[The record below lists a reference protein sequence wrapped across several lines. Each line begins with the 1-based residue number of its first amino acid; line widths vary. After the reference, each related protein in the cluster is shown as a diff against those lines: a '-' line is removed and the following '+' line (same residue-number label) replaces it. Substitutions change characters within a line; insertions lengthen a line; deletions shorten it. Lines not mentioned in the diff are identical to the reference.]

1 MRISHF
7 TVTFIALCLS
17 FLTGPLRGQGSHPF
31 RHLNVDNGLSSNYVV
46 DIAQDYQGFIW
57 IATESGLNKFDG
69 TEVTVYNTQNSA
81 LSSNELNTVYCDPS
95 TRTVYIGTQRH
106 GLCVYDCVS
115 QQFTACYNSQNGLLS
130 SDVTDLSRAADGG
143 IWVTHY
149 HLGVEH
155 FDPKNH
161 TFTPWRMSD
170 IAHFEGTSWCSRD
183 DGNGHLYVGHD
194 GQGMS
199 LIDLKQRTCRSFTH
213 QDDPHSLPG
222 NIVHC
227 IFIDR
232 DHRVWVG
239 TNNGLA
245 LFHPEQGTFTTFRH
259 EEGNPHS
266 LLSNYVY
273 DIGQA
278 DDGRLW
284 VCTQMGGVSILD
296 PQALSSGDV
305 RFDNIGAGQRDGIS
319 SANARCFFQDSFGNI
334 WIGNYR
340 QGIDFL
346 SYERPIFRTL
356 LPTGSSTDASGANQ
370 VWSLAVD
377 NRSLLWAGCE
387 NRLVAFDGEREAFT
401 LELTGLASPNTH
413 VNALYKDRKGL
424 LWLGLYNDGVLTCD
438 PATRRLTRIASPN
451 PALDVRDFHEDA
463 DGTIWVATLNGL
475 YICRNGRLERRD
487 DITRQLPD
495 RMVNRILRDRKG
507 NLWVGT
513 FGKGIVAFNPAYK
526 LICALDETN
535 GLGSN
540 AVNDCLVDRQGG
552 IWIATRNGISCL
564 PDPSRPK
571 DCRLYSGK
579 QGLVNVHVRALAED
593 RDGEI
598 WLSTN
603 GGISRWNRKE
613 QQFENYTSDEGV
625 PKGDFMDGAVCT
637 DRNGQLCFGSQ
648 RGVCSFSP
656 TDIDRPRRLSPVV
669 ITEVRSF
676 SSTGDMKNLERILPL
691 ADGQTIRLAHD
702 ENTFHIAFNVMDYTR
717 SRQVEYA
724 YLMEGLHTAWFENGN
739 DHRVMFRNLPP
750 GTYTFRVKARLRNQP
765 WSTDETSVSIRI
777 LPPLWLTGYAKLFYL
792 AVGCL
797 LLYLALRFYKHRL
810 ELENR
815 LKLERHQH
823 ENDRKLNDE
832 RLRFYTNMTHELRT
846 PLTLILGPLEDL
858 LQDKTLSPGH
868 ANKLSAIRDSSVRLL
883 NLINQLLEFRKTE
896 TENRRLCVER
906 ADLGKLVQEIGL
918 RYKELNSNA
927 RVDFRLSIAPT
938 DTTLY
943 FDPDVMTIIL
953 DNLLSN
959 AIKYTPQGSISLS
972 IATETTDGTR
982 HTVIRISDTGHGIS
996 AEALPHIFERYY
1008 QEDSPHRA
1016 SGTGIGLALV
1026 KSLVSLHQG
1035 TIDAKS
1041 TPGEGSTF
1049 TVSLLTDNFYPDALH
1064 KESRTDAVP
1073 PEAASDEQPE
1083 TTDDNR
1089 PIVLVVEDNADIRE
1103 YIRSS
1108 LADRYNVVT
1117 AADGQ
1122 EGLDAAQQQIP
1133 DLIVSDIM
1141 MPVMDGVTLCR
1152 LVKEDVQT
1160 SHIPVILLT
1169 AKDSTRDKEEGYAA
1183 GADSYLSKPFSA
1195 GLLIS
1200 RIDNL
1205 LNNRR
1210 RLARLIGSQQ
1220 TEEPGQEET
1229 DALRK
1234 LSKLDRNFLE
1244 KVNRVIEENMSLE
1257 RMDIAF
1263 IADKMCMSHSTLYR
1277 KVKALMN
1284 ISVNELVRDAKMR
1297 HAATLLESGEYTVTE
1312 VSDMTGFS
1320 SVPYF
1325 RQRFKEK
1332 YGMSPSEFMKKK

>member
-1 MRISHF
+1 MSARREHP
-7 TVTFIALCLS
+7 L
-17 FLTGPLRGQGSHPF
+17 FLF
-31 RHLNVDNGLSSNYVV
+31 DN
-46 DIAQDYQGFIW
+46 
-57 IATESGLNKFDG
+57 
-69 TEVTVYNTQNSA
+69 
-81 LSSNELNTVYCDPS
+81 
-95 TRTVYIGTQRH
+95 RTVEKAQVPLVHPLHIRY
-106 GLCVYDCVS
+106 
-115 QQFTACYNSQNGLLS
+115 
-130 SDVTDLSRAADGG
+130 
-143 IWVTHY
+143 
-149 HLGVEH
+149 
-155 FDPKNH
+155 
-161 TFTPWRMSD
+161 
-170 IAHFEGTSWCSRD
+170 
-183 DGNGHLYVGHD
+183 
-194 GQGMS
+194 
-199 LIDLKQRTCRSFTH
+199 SF
-213 QDDPHSLPG
+213 
-222 NIVHC
+222 
-227 IFIDR
+227 
-232 DHRVWVG
+232 
-239 TNNGLA
+239 
-245 LFHPEQGTFTTFRH
+245 
-259 EEGNPHS
+259 
-266 LLSNYVY
+266 LSNYVY

-401 LELTGLASPNTH
+401 LELTGLASPNT
-413 VNALYKDRKGL
+413 
-424 LWLGLYNDGVLTCD
+424 
-438 PATRRLTRIASPN
+438 
-451 PALDVRDFHEDA
+451 
-463 DGTIWVATLNGL
+463 
-475 YICRNGRLERRD
+475 
-487 DITRQLPD
+487 
-495 RMVNRILRDRKG
+495 
-507 NLWVGT
+507 
-513 FGKGIVAFNPAYK
+513 
-526 LICALDETN
+526 
-535 GLGSN
+535 
-540 AVNDCLVDRQGG
+540 
-552 IWIATRNGISCL
+552 
-564 PDPSRPK
+564 
-571 DCRLYSGK
+571 
-579 QGLVNVHVRALAED
+579 
-593 RDGEI
+593 
-598 WLSTN
+598 
-603 GGISRWNRKE
+603 
-613 QQFENYTSDEGV
+613 
-625 PKGDFMDGAVCT
+625 
-637 DRNGQLCFGSQ
+637 
-648 RGVCSFSP
+648 
-656 TDIDRPRRLSPVV
+656 
-669 ITEVRSF
+669 
-676 SSTGDMKNLERILPL
+676 
-691 ADGQTIRLAHD
+691 HD

-883 NLINQLLEFRKTE
+883 NLINQLLKFRKTE

-1073 PEAASDEQPE
+1073 PEAASGEQPE

-1205 LNNRR
+1205 LDNRR

>member
-1 MRISHF
+1 MSARREHP
-7 TVTFIALCLS
+7 L
-17 FLTGPLRGQGSHPF
+17 FLF
-31 RHLNVDNGLSSNYVV
+31 DN
-46 DIAQDYQGFIW
+46 
-57 IATESGLNKFDG
+57 
-69 TEVTVYNTQNSA
+69 
-81 LSSNELNTVYCDPS
+81 
-95 TRTVYIGTQRH
+95 RTVEKAQVPLVHPLHIRY
-106 GLCVYDCVS
+106 
-115 QQFTACYNSQNGLLS
+115 
-130 SDVTDLSRAADGG
+130 
-143 IWVTHY
+143 
-149 HLGVEH
+149 
-155 FDPKNH
+155 
-161 TFTPWRMSD
+161 
-170 IAHFEGTSWCSRD
+170 
-183 DGNGHLYVGHD
+183 
-194 GQGMS
+194 
-199 LIDLKQRTCRSFTH
+199 SF
-213 QDDPHSLPG
+213 
-222 NIVHC
+222 
-227 IFIDR
+227 
-232 DHRVWVG
+232 
-239 TNNGLA
+239 
-245 LFHPEQGTFTTFRH
+245 
-259 EEGNPHS
+259 
-266 LLSNYVY
+266 LSNYVY

-413 VNALYKDRKGL
+413 
-424 LWLGLYNDGVLTCD
+424 
-438 PATRRLTRIASPN
+438 
-451 PALDVRDFHEDA
+451 
-463 DGTIWVATLNGL
+463 
-475 YICRNGRLERRD
+475 
-487 DITRQLPD
+487 
-495 RMVNRILRDRKG
+495 
-507 NLWVGT
+507 
-513 FGKGIVAFNPAYK
+513 
-526 LICALDETN
+526 
-535 GLGSN
+535 
-540 AVNDCLVDRQGG
+540 
-552 IWIATRNGISCL
+552 
-564 PDPSRPK
+564 
-571 DCRLYSGK
+571 
-579 QGLVNVHVRALAED
+579 
-593 RDGEI
+593 
-598 WLSTN
+598 
-603 GGISRWNRKE
+603 
-613 QQFENYTSDEGV
+613 
-625 PKGDFMDGAVCT
+625 
-637 DRNGQLCFGSQ
+637 
-648 RGVCSFSP
+648 
-656 TDIDRPRRLSPVV
+656 
-669 ITEVRSF
+669 
-676 SSTGDMKNLERILPL
+676 
-691 ADGQTIRLAHD
+691 D

-797 LLYLALRFYKHRL
+797 LLYLALHFYKHRL

-927 RVDFRLSIAPT
+927 QVDFRLSIAPT

-1073 PEAASDEQPE
+1073 PEAASGEQPE

-1103 YIRSS
+1103 YIRSF

-1205 LNNRR
+1205 LDNRR

-1220 TEEPGQEET
+1220 TEETGQEET

>member
-1 MRISHF
+1 MSARREHP
-7 TVTFIALCLS
+7 L
-17 FLTGPLRGQGSHPF
+17 FLF
-31 RHLNVDNGLSSNYVV
+31 DN
-46 DIAQDYQGFIW
+46 
-57 IATESGLNKFDG
+57 
-69 TEVTVYNTQNSA
+69 
-81 LSSNELNTVYCDPS
+81 
-95 TRTVYIGTQRH
+95 RTVEKAQVP
-106 GLCVYDCVS
+106 L
-115 QQFTACYNSQNGLLS
+115 
-130 SDVTDLSRAADGG
+130 
-143 IWVTHY
+143 
-149 HLGVEH
+149 
-155 FDPKNH
+155 
-161 TFTPWRMSD
+161 
-170 IAHFEGTSWCSRD
+170 
-183 DGNGHLYVGHD
+183 
-194 GQGMS
+194 
-199 LIDLKQRTCRSFTH
+199 
-213 QDDPHSLPG
+213 
-222 NIVHC
+222 VHPLH
-227 IFIDR
+227 IR
-232 DHRVWVG
+232 Y
-239 TNNGLA
+239 
-245 LFHPEQGTFTTFRH
+245 
-259 EEGNPHS
+259 S

-296 PQALSSGDV
+296 PQVLSSGDV

-356 LPTGSSTDASGANQ
+356 LPTGSSTEASGANQ

-463 DGTIWVATLNGL
+463 DGTIWV
-475 YICRNGRLERRD
+475 
-487 DITRQLPD
+487 
-495 RMVNRILRDRKG
+495 
-507 NLWVGT
+507 
-513 FGKGIVAFNPAYK
+513 
-526 LICALDETN
+526 
-535 GLGSN
+535 
-540 AVNDCLVDRQGG
+540 
-552 IWIATRNGISCL
+552 ATRNGISCL

-669 ITEVRSF
+669 ITEVSSF

-750 GTYTFRVKARLRNQP
+750 GTYTFHVKARLRNQP

-918 RYKELNSNA
+918 RYKALNSNA

-1073 PEAASDEQPE
+1073 PEAASGEQPE

-1089 PIVLVVEDNADIRE
+1089 PIVLAVEDNADIRE

-1205 LNNRR
+1205 LDNRR

>member
-1 MRISHF
+1 MSARREHP
-7 TVTFIALCLS
+7 L
-17 FLTGPLRGQGSHPF
+17 FLF
-31 RHLNVDNGLSSNYVV
+31 DN
-46 DIAQDYQGFIW
+46 
-57 IATESGLNKFDG
+57 
-69 TEVTVYNTQNSA
+69 
-81 LSSNELNTVYCDPS
+81 
-95 TRTVYIGTQRH
+95 RTVEKAQVP
-106 GLCVYDCVS
+106 L
-115 QQFTACYNSQNGLLS
+115 
-130 SDVTDLSRAADGG
+130 
-143 IWVTHY
+143 
-149 HLGVEH
+149 
-155 FDPKNH
+155 
-161 TFTPWRMSD
+161 
-170 IAHFEGTSWCSRD
+170 
-183 DGNGHLYVGHD
+183 
-194 GQGMS
+194 
-199 LIDLKQRTCRSFTH
+199 
-213 QDDPHSLPG
+213 
-222 NIVHC
+222 VHPLH
-227 IFIDR
+227 IR
-232 DHRVWVG
+232 Y
-239 TNNGLA
+239 
-245 LFHPEQGTFTTFRH
+245 
-259 EEGNPHS
+259 S

-401 LELTGLASPNTH
+401 LELTGLASPNT
-413 VNALYKDRKGL
+413 
-424 LWLGLYNDGVLTCD
+424 
-438 PATRRLTRIASPN
+438 
-451 PALDVRDFHEDA
+451 
-463 DGTIWVATLNGL
+463 
-475 YICRNGRLERRD
+475 
-487 DITRQLPD
+487 
-495 RMVNRILRDRKG
+495 
-507 NLWVGT
+507 
-513 FGKGIVAFNPAYK
+513 
-526 LICALDETN
+526 
-535 GLGSN
+535 
-540 AVNDCLVDRQGG
+540 
-552 IWIATRNGISCL
+552 
-564 PDPSRPK
+564 
-571 DCRLYSGK
+571 
-579 QGLVNVHVRALAED
+579 
-593 RDGEI
+593 
-598 WLSTN
+598 
-603 GGISRWNRKE
+603 
-613 QQFENYTSDEGV
+613 
-625 PKGDFMDGAVCT
+625 
-637 DRNGQLCFGSQ
+637 
-648 RGVCSFSP
+648 
-656 TDIDRPRRLSPVV
+656 
-669 ITEVRSF
+669 
-676 SSTGDMKNLERILPL
+676 
-691 ADGQTIRLAHD
+691 HD

-1035 TIDAKS
+1035 IIDAKS
-1041 TPGEGSTF
+1041 TPGEGNTF

-1073 PEAASDEQPE
+1073 PEAASGEQPE

-1205 LNNRR
+1205 LDNRR

>member
-1 MRISHF
+1 MSARREHP
-7 TVTFIALCLS
+7 L
-17 FLTGPLRGQGSHPF
+17 FLF
-31 RHLNVDNGLSSNYVV
+31 DN
-46 DIAQDYQGFIW
+46 
-57 IATESGLNKFDG
+57 
-69 TEVTVYNTQNSA
+69 
-81 LSSNELNTVYCDPS
+81 
-95 TRTVYIGTQRH
+95 RTVEKAQVP
-106 GLCVYDCVS
+106 L
-115 QQFTACYNSQNGLLS
+115 
-130 SDVTDLSRAADGG
+130 
-143 IWVTHY
+143 
-149 HLGVEH
+149 
-155 FDPKNH
+155 
-161 TFTPWRMSD
+161 
-170 IAHFEGTSWCSRD
+170 
-183 DGNGHLYVGHD
+183 
-194 GQGMS
+194 
-199 LIDLKQRTCRSFTH
+199 
-213 QDDPHSLPG
+213 
-222 NIVHC
+222 VHPLH
-227 IFIDR
+227 IR
-232 DHRVWVG
+232 Y
-239 TNNGLA
+239 
-245 LFHPEQGTFTTFRH
+245 
-259 EEGNPHS
+259 S

-356 LPTGSSTDASGANQ
+356 LPTGSSTEASGANQ

-401 LELTGLASPNTH
+401 LELTGLASPNT
-413 VNALYKDRKGL
+413 
-424 LWLGLYNDGVLTCD
+424 
-438 PATRRLTRIASPN
+438 
-451 PALDVRDFHEDA
+451 
-463 DGTIWVATLNGL
+463 
-475 YICRNGRLERRD
+475 
-487 DITRQLPD
+487 
-495 RMVNRILRDRKG
+495 
-507 NLWVGT
+507 
-513 FGKGIVAFNPAYK
+513 
-526 LICALDETN
+526 
-535 GLGSN
+535 
-540 AVNDCLVDRQGG
+540 
-552 IWIATRNGISCL
+552 
-564 PDPSRPK
+564 
-571 DCRLYSGK
+571 
-579 QGLVNVHVRALAED
+579 
-593 RDGEI
+593 
-598 WLSTN
+598 
-603 GGISRWNRKE
+603 
-613 QQFENYTSDEGV
+613 
-625 PKGDFMDGAVCT
+625 
-637 DRNGQLCFGSQ
+637 
-648 RGVCSFSP
+648 
-656 TDIDRPRRLSPVV
+656 
-669 ITEVRSF
+669 
-676 SSTGDMKNLERILPL
+676 
-691 ADGQTIRLAHD
+691 HD

-1035 TIDAKS
+1035 TIDTKS

-1073 PEAASDEQPE
+1073 PEAASGEQPE

-1103 YIRSS
+1103 YIRSF

-1205 LNNRR
+1205 LDNRS

-1234 LSKLDRNFLE
+1234 LNKLDRNFLE

>member
-1 MRISHF
+1 
-7 TVTFIALCLS
+7 
-17 FLTGPLRGQGSHPF
+17 
-31 RHLNVDNGLSSNYVV
+31 
-46 DIAQDYQGFIW
+46 
-57 IATESGLNKFDG
+57 
-69 TEVTVYNTQNSA
+69 
-81 LSSNELNTVYCDPS
+81 
-95 TRTVYIGTQRH
+95 
-106 GLCVYDCVS
+106 
-115 QQFTACYNSQNGLLS
+115 
-130 SDVTDLSRAADGG
+130 
-143 IWVTHY
+143 
-149 HLGVEH
+149 
-155 FDPKNH
+155 
-161 TFTPWRMSD
+161 
-170 IAHFEGTSWCSRD
+170 
-183 DGNGHLYVGHD
+183 
-194 GQGMS
+194 
-199 LIDLKQRTCRSFTH
+199 
-213 QDDPHSLPG
+213 
-222 NIVHC
+222 
-227 IFIDR
+227 
-232 DHRVWVG
+232 
-239 TNNGLA
+239 
-245 LFHPEQGTFTTFRH
+245 
-259 EEGNPHS
+259 
-266 LLSNYVY
+266 
-273 DIGQA
+273 
-278 DDGRLW
+278 
-284 VCTQMGGVSILD
+284 
-296 PQALSSGDV
+296 
-305 RFDNIGAGQRDGIS
+305 
-319 SANARCFFQDSFGNI
+319 
-334 WIGNYR
+334 
-340 QGIDFL
+340 
-346 SYERPIFRTL
+346 
-356 LPTGSSTDASGANQ
+356 
-370 VWSLAVD
+370 
-377 NRSLLWAGCE
+377 
-387 NRLVAFDGEREAFT
+387 
-401 LELTGLASPNTH
+401 
-413 VNALYKDRKGL
+413 
-424 LWLGLYNDGVLTCD
+424 
-438 PATRRLTRIASPN
+438 
-451 PALDVRDFHEDA
+451 
-463 DGTIWVATLNGL
+463 
-475 YICRNGRLERRD
+475 
-487 DITRQLPD
+487 
-495 RMVNRILRDRKG
+495 
-507 NLWVGT
+507 
-513 FGKGIVAFNPAYK
+513 
-526 LICALDETN
+526 
-535 GLGSN
+535 
-540 AVNDCLVDRQGG
+540 
-552 IWIATRNGISCL
+552 
-564 PDPSRPK
+564 
-571 DCRLYSGK
+571 
-579 QGLVNVHVRALAED
+579 
-593 RDGEI
+593 
-598 WLSTN
+598 
-603 GGISRWNRKE
+603 
-613 QQFENYTSDEGV
+613 
-625 PKGDFMDGAVCT
+625 
-637 DRNGQLCFGSQ
+637 
-648 RGVCSFSP
+648 
-656 TDIDRPRRLSPVV
+656 
-669 ITEVRSF
+669 
-676 SSTGDMKNLERILPL
+676 
-691 ADGQTIRLAHD
+691 
-702 ENTFHIAFNVMDYTR
+702 
-717 SRQVEYA
+717 
-724 YLMEGLHTAWFENGN
+724 
-739 DHRVMFRNLPP
+739 
-750 GTYTFRVKARLRNQP
+750 
-765 WSTDETSVSIRI
+765 
-777 LPPLWLTGYAKLFYL
+777 
-792 AVGCL
+792 
-797 LLYLALRFYKHRL
+797 
-810 ELENR
+810 
-815 LKLERHQH
+815 
-823 ENDRKLNDE
+823 
-832 RLRFYTNMTHELRT
+832 MTHELRT

-972 IATETTDGTR
+972 IVTETTDGTR
-982 HTVIRISDTGHGIS
+982 HTVIRVSDTGHGIS

-1064 KESRTDAVP
+1064 KESRTDAISP
-1073 PEAASDEQPE
+1073 NAASGEQQE
-1083 TTDDNR
+1083 TADDNR

-1205 LNNRR
+1205 LDNRR

-1220 TEEPGQEET
+1220 TEETGQEET

>member
-1 MRISHF
+1 MSARREHP
-7 TVTFIALCLS
+7 L
-17 FLTGPLRGQGSHPF
+17 FLF
-31 RHLNVDNGLSSNYVV
+31 DN
-46 DIAQDYQGFIW
+46 
-57 IATESGLNKFDG
+57 
-69 TEVTVYNTQNSA
+69 
-81 LSSNELNTVYCDPS
+81 
-95 TRTVYIGTQRH
+95 RTVEKAQVP
-106 GLCVYDCVS
+106 L
-115 QQFTACYNSQNGLLS
+115 
-130 SDVTDLSRAADGG
+130 
-143 IWVTHY
+143 
-149 HLGVEH
+149 
-155 FDPKNH
+155 
-161 TFTPWRMSD
+161 
-170 IAHFEGTSWCSRD
+170 
-183 DGNGHLYVGHD
+183 
-194 GQGMS
+194 
-199 LIDLKQRTCRSFTH
+199 
-213 QDDPHSLPG
+213 
-222 NIVHC
+222 VHPLH
-227 IFIDR
+227 IR
-232 DHRVWVG
+232 Y
-239 TNNGLA
+239 
-245 LFHPEQGTFTTFRH
+245 
-259 EEGNPHS
+259 S

-413 VNALYKDRKGL
+413 
-424 LWLGLYNDGVLTCD
+424 
-438 PATRRLTRIASPN
+438 
-451 PALDVRDFHEDA
+451 
-463 DGTIWVATLNGL
+463 
-475 YICRNGRLERRD
+475 
-487 DITRQLPD
+487 
-495 RMVNRILRDRKG
+495 
-507 NLWVGT
+507 
-513 FGKGIVAFNPAYK
+513 
-526 LICALDETN
+526 
-535 GLGSN
+535 
-540 AVNDCLVDRQGG
+540 
-552 IWIATRNGISCL
+552 
-564 PDPSRPK
+564 
-571 DCRLYSGK
+571 
-579 QGLVNVHVRALAED
+579 
-593 RDGEI
+593 
-598 WLSTN
+598 
-603 GGISRWNRKE
+603 
-613 QQFENYTSDEGV
+613 
-625 PKGDFMDGAVCT
+625 
-637 DRNGQLCFGSQ
+637 
-648 RGVCSFSP
+648 
-656 TDIDRPRRLSPVV
+656 
-669 ITEVRSF
+669 
-676 SSTGDMKNLERILPL
+676 
-691 ADGQTIRLAHD
+691 D

-717 SRQVEYA
+717 NRQVEYA

-883 NLINQLLEFRKTE
+883 NLINQLLEFRKTG
-896 TENRRLCVER
+896 TENCRLCVER

-1205 LNNRR
+1205 LDNRR

>member
-1 MRISHF
+1 
-7 TVTFIALCLS
+7 
-17 FLTGPLRGQGSHPF
+17 
-31 RHLNVDNGLSSNYVV
+31 
-46 DIAQDYQGFIW
+46 
-57 IATESGLNKFDG
+57 
-69 TEVTVYNTQNSA
+69 
-81 LSSNELNTVYCDPS
+81 
-95 TRTVYIGTQRH
+95 
-106 GLCVYDCVS
+106 
-115 QQFTACYNSQNGLLS
+115 
-130 SDVTDLSRAADGG
+130 
-143 IWVTHY
+143 
-149 HLGVEH
+149 
-155 FDPKNH
+155 
-161 TFTPWRMSD
+161 
-170 IAHFEGTSWCSRD
+170 
-183 DGNGHLYVGHD
+183 
-194 GQGMS
+194 MS

-213 QDDPHSLPG
+213 QDDPHSLPS

-377 NRSLLWAGCE
+377 NRSLLWTGCE

-495 RMVNRILRDRKG
+495 RMVNRILR
-507 NLWVGT
+507 
-513 FGKGIVAFNPAYK
+513 
-526 LICALDETN
+526 
-535 GLGSN
+535 
-540 AVNDCLVDRQGG
+540 
-552 IWIATRNGISCL
+552 
-564 PDPSRPK
+564 
-571 DCRLYSGK
+571 
-579 QGLVNVHVRALAED
+579 
-593 RDGEI
+593 
-598 WLSTN
+598 
-603 GGISRWNRKE
+603 
-613 QQFENYTSDEGV
+613 
-625 PKGDFMDGAVCT
+625 

-1073 PEAASDEQPE
+1073 PEAASGEQPE

-1103 YIRSS
+1103 YIRSF

-1205 LNNRR
+1205 LDNRR

-1220 TEEPGQEET
+1220 TEETGQEET

>member
-1 MRISHF
+1 MSARREHP
-7 TVTFIALCLS
+7 L
-17 FLTGPLRGQGSHPF
+17 FLF
-31 RHLNVDNGLSSNYVV
+31 DN
-46 DIAQDYQGFIW
+46 
-57 IATESGLNKFDG
+57 
-69 TEVTVYNTQNSA
+69 
-81 LSSNELNTVYCDPS
+81 
-95 TRTVYIGTQRH
+95 RTVEKAQVP
-106 GLCVYDCVS
+106 L
-115 QQFTACYNSQNGLLS
+115 
-130 SDVTDLSRAADGG
+130 
-143 IWVTHY
+143 
-149 HLGVEH
+149 
-155 FDPKNH
+155 
-161 TFTPWRMSD
+161 
-170 IAHFEGTSWCSRD
+170 
-183 DGNGHLYVGHD
+183 
-194 GQGMS
+194 
-199 LIDLKQRTCRSFTH
+199 
-213 QDDPHSLPG
+213 
-222 NIVHC
+222 VHPLH
-227 IFIDR
+227 IR
-232 DHRVWVG
+232 Y
-239 TNNGLA
+239 
-245 LFHPEQGTFTTFRH
+245 
-259 EEGNPHS
+259 S

-296 PQALSSGDV
+296 PQVLSSGDV

-356 LPTGSSTDASGANQ
+356 LPTGSSTEASGANQ

-463 DGTIWVATLNGL
+463 DGTIWV
-475 YICRNGRLERRD
+475 
-487 DITRQLPD
+487 
-495 RMVNRILRDRKG
+495 
-507 NLWVGT
+507 
-513 FGKGIVAFNPAYK
+513 
-526 LICALDETN
+526 
-535 GLGSN
+535 
-540 AVNDCLVDRQGG
+540 
-552 IWIATRNGISCL
+552 ATRNGISCL

-669 ITEVRSF
+669 ITEVSSF

-750 GTYTFRVKARLRNQP
+750 GTYTFHVKARLRNQP

-918 RYKELNSNA
+918 RYKALNSNA

-1073 PEAASDEQPE
+1073 PEAASGEQPE

-1089 PIVLVVEDNADIRE
+1089 PIVLAVEDNADIR
-1103 YIRSS
+1103 
-1108 LADRYNVVT
+1108 
-1117 AADGQ
+1117 
-1122 EGLDAAQQQIP
+1122 
-1133 DLIVSDIM
+1133 
-1141 MPVMDGVTLCR
+1141 
-1152 LVKEDVQT
+1152 
-1160 SHIPVILLT
+1160 
-1169 AKDSTRDKEEGYAA
+1169 
-1183 GADSYLSKPFSA
+1183 
-1195 GLLIS
+1195 
-1200 RIDNL
+1200 
-1205 LNNRR
+1205 
-1210 RLARLIGSQQ
+1210 
-1220 TEEPGQEET
+1220 
-1229 DALRK
+1229 
-1234 LSKLDRNFLE
+1234 
-1244 KVNRVIEENMSLE
+1244 
-1257 RMDIAF
+1257 
-1263 IADKMCMSHSTLYR
+1263 
-1277 KVKALMN
+1277 
-1284 ISVNELVRDAKMR
+1284 
-1297 HAATLLESGEYTVTE
+1297 
-1312 VSDMTGFS
+1312 
-1320 SVPYF
+1320 
-1325 RQRFKEK
+1325 
-1332 YGMSPSEFMKKK
+1332 

>member
-1 MRISHF
+1 M
-7 TVTFIALCLS
+7 
-17 FLTGPLRGQGSHPF
+17 
-31 RHLNVDNGLSSNYVV
+31 
-46 DIAQDYQGFIW
+46 
-57 IATESGLNKFDG
+57 
-69 TEVTVYNTQNSA
+69 
-81 LSSNELNTVYCDPS
+81 
-95 TRTVYIGTQRH
+95 
-106 GLCVYDCVS
+106 
-115 QQFTACYNSQNGLLS
+115 
-130 SDVTDLSRAADGG
+130 
-143 IWVTHY
+143 
-149 HLGVEH
+149 
-155 FDPKNH
+155 
-161 TFTPWRMSD
+161 
-170 IAHFEGTSWCSRD
+170 
-183 DGNGHLYVGHD
+183 
-194 GQGMS
+194 
-199 LIDLKQRTCRSFTH
+199 
-213 QDDPHSLPG
+213 
-222 NIVHC
+222 
-227 IFIDR
+227 
-232 DHRVWVG
+232 
-239 TNNGLA
+239 
-245 LFHPEQGTFTTFRH
+245 
-259 EEGNPHS
+259 
-266 LLSNYVY
+266 
-273 DIGQA
+273 
-278 DDGRLW
+278 
-284 VCTQMGGVSILD
+284 
-296 PQALSSGDV
+296 
-305 RFDNIGAGQRDGIS
+305 
-319 SANARCFFQDSFGNI
+319 
-334 WIGNYR
+334 
-340 QGIDFL
+340 
-346 SYERPIFRTL
+346 
-356 LPTGSSTDASGANQ
+356 
-370 VWSLAVD
+370 
-377 NRSLLWAGCE
+377 
-387 NRLVAFDGEREAFT
+387 
-401 LELTGLASPNTH
+401 
-413 VNALYKDRKGL
+413 
-424 LWLGLYNDGVLTCD
+424 
-438 PATRRLTRIASPN
+438 
-451 PALDVRDFHEDA
+451 
-463 DGTIWVATLNGL
+463 
-475 YICRNGRLERRD
+475 
-487 DITRQLPD
+487 
-495 RMVNRILRDRKG
+495 
-507 NLWVGT
+507 
-513 FGKGIVAFNPAYK
+513 
-526 LICALDETN
+526 
-535 GLGSN
+535 
-540 AVNDCLVDRQGG
+540 
-552 IWIATRNGISCL
+552 
-564 PDPSRPK
+564 
-571 DCRLYSGK
+571 
-579 QGLVNVHVRALAED
+579 
-593 RDGEI
+593 
-598 WLSTN
+598 
-603 GGISRWNRKE
+603 
-613 QQFENYTSDEGV
+613 
-625 PKGDFMDGAVCT
+625 
-637 DRNGQLCFGSQ
+637 
-648 RGVCSFSP
+648 
-656 TDIDRPRRLSPVV
+656 
-669 ITEVRSF
+669 
-676 SSTGDMKNLERILPL
+676 
-691 ADGQTIRLAHD
+691 
-702 ENTFHIAFNVMDYTR
+702 
-717 SRQVEYA
+717 
-724 YLMEGLHTAWFENGN
+724 
-739 DHRVMFRNLPP
+739 
-750 GTYTFRVKARLRNQP
+750 
-765 WSTDETSVSIRI
+765 
-777 LPPLWLTGYAKLFYL
+777 
-792 AVGCL
+792 
-797 LLYLALRFYKHRL
+797 
-810 ELENR
+810 
-815 LKLERHQH
+815 
-823 ENDRKLNDE
+823 
-832 RLRFYTNMTHELRT
+832 
-846 PLTLILGPLEDL
+846 
-858 LQDKTLSPGH
+858 
-868 ANKLSAIRDSSVRLL
+868 
-883 NLINQLLEFRKTE
+883 
-896 TENRRLCVER
+896 ER

-959 AIKYTPQGSISLS
+959 AIKYTPQGSIGLS
-972 IATETTDGTR
+972 IAIETTDGTR

-1073 PEAASDEQPE
+1073 PEAASGEQPE

-1205 LNNRR
+1205 LDNRR

>member
-1 MRISHF
+1 M
-7 TVTFIALCLS
+7 
-17 FLTGPLRGQGSHPF
+17 
-31 RHLNVDNGLSSNYVV
+31 DNGLSSNYVV
-46 DIAQDYQGFIW
+46 NIAQDYQGFIW

-155 FDPKNH
+155 FDPKSH

-213 QDDPHSLPG
+213 QDDLHSLPG

-356 LPTGSSTDASGANQ
+356 LPTDSSTDASGANQ

-401 LELTGLASPNTH
+401 LELTGLASPNT
-413 VNALYKDRKGL
+413 
-424 LWLGLYNDGVLTCD
+424 
-438 PATRRLTRIASPN
+438 
-451 PALDVRDFHEDA
+451 
-463 DGTIWVATLNGL
+463 
-475 YICRNGRLERRD
+475 
-487 DITRQLPD
+487 
-495 RMVNRILRDRKG
+495 
-507 NLWVGT
+507 
-513 FGKGIVAFNPAYK
+513 
-526 LICALDETN
+526 
-535 GLGSN
+535 
-540 AVNDCLVDRQGG
+540 
-552 IWIATRNGISCL
+552 
-564 PDPSRPK
+564 
-571 DCRLYSGK
+571 
-579 QGLVNVHVRALAED
+579 
-593 RDGEI
+593 
-598 WLSTN
+598 
-603 GGISRWNRKE
+603 
-613 QQFENYTSDEGV
+613 
-625 PKGDFMDGAVCT
+625 
-637 DRNGQLCFGSQ
+637 
-648 RGVCSFSP
+648 
-656 TDIDRPRRLSPVV
+656 
-669 ITEVRSF
+669 
-676 SSTGDMKNLERILPL
+676 
-691 ADGQTIRLAHD
+691 HD

-927 RVDFRLSIAPT
+927 QVDFRLSIAPT

-1073 PEAASDEQPE
+1073 PEAASGEQPE
-1083 TTDDNR
+1083 TTEDNR

-1205 LNNRR
+1205 LDNRR

>member
-1 MRISHF
+1 MSARREHP
-7 TVTFIALCLS
+7 L
-17 FLTGPLRGQGSHPF
+17 FLF
-31 RHLNVDNGLSSNYVV
+31 DN
-46 DIAQDYQGFIW
+46 
-57 IATESGLNKFDG
+57 
-69 TEVTVYNTQNSA
+69 
-81 LSSNELNTVYCDPS
+81 
-95 TRTVYIGTQRH
+95 RTVEKAQVP
-106 GLCVYDCVS
+106 L
-115 QQFTACYNSQNGLLS
+115 
-130 SDVTDLSRAADGG
+130 
-143 IWVTHY
+143 
-149 HLGVEH
+149 
-155 FDPKNH
+155 
-161 TFTPWRMSD
+161 
-170 IAHFEGTSWCSRD
+170 
-183 DGNGHLYVGHD
+183 
-194 GQGMS
+194 
-199 LIDLKQRTCRSFTH
+199 
-213 QDDPHSLPG
+213 
-222 NIVHC
+222 VHPLH
-227 IFIDR
+227 IR
-232 DHRVWVG
+232 Y
-239 TNNGLA
+239 
-245 LFHPEQGTFTTFRH
+245 
-259 EEGNPHS
+259 S

-370 VWSLAVD
+370 VWSLVVD

-401 LELTGLASPNTH
+401 LELTGLASPNT
-413 VNALYKDRKGL
+413 
-424 LWLGLYNDGVLTCD
+424 
-438 PATRRLTRIASPN
+438 
-451 PALDVRDFHEDA
+451 
-463 DGTIWVATLNGL
+463 
-475 YICRNGRLERRD
+475 
-487 DITRQLPD
+487 
-495 RMVNRILRDRKG
+495 
-507 NLWVGT
+507 
-513 FGKGIVAFNPAYK
+513 
-526 LICALDETN
+526 
-535 GLGSN
+535 
-540 AVNDCLVDRQGG
+540 
-552 IWIATRNGISCL
+552 
-564 PDPSRPK
+564 
-571 DCRLYSGK
+571 
-579 QGLVNVHVRALAED
+579 
-593 RDGEI
+593 
-598 WLSTN
+598 
-603 GGISRWNRKE
+603 
-613 QQFENYTSDEGV
+613 
-625 PKGDFMDGAVCT
+625 
-637 DRNGQLCFGSQ
+637 
-648 RGVCSFSP
+648 
-656 TDIDRPRRLSPVV
+656 
-669 ITEVRSF
+669 
-676 SSTGDMKNLERILPL
+676 
-691 ADGQTIRLAHD
+691 HD

-1073 PEAASDEQPE
+1073 PEAASGEQPE

-1205 LNNRR
+1205 LDNRR

>member
-1 MRISHF
+1 MSARREHP
-7 TVTFIALCLS
+7 L
-17 FLTGPLRGQGSHPF
+17 FLF
-31 RHLNVDNGLSSNYVV
+31 DN
-46 DIAQDYQGFIW
+46 
-57 IATESGLNKFDG
+57 
-69 TEVTVYNTQNSA
+69 
-81 LSSNELNTVYCDPS
+81 
-95 TRTVYIGTQRH
+95 RTVEKAQVP
-106 GLCVYDCVS
+106 L
-115 QQFTACYNSQNGLLS
+115 
-130 SDVTDLSRAADGG
+130 
-143 IWVTHY
+143 
-149 HLGVEH
+149 
-155 FDPKNH
+155 
-161 TFTPWRMSD
+161 
-170 IAHFEGTSWCSRD
+170 
-183 DGNGHLYVGHD
+183 
-194 GQGMS
+194 
-199 LIDLKQRTCRSFTH
+199 
-213 QDDPHSLPG
+213 
-222 NIVHC
+222 VHPLH
-227 IFIDR
+227 IR
-232 DHRVWVG
+232 Y
-239 TNNGLA
+239 
-245 LFHPEQGTFTTFRH
+245 
-259 EEGNPHS
+259 S

-356 LPTGSSTDASGANQ
+356 LPTGFSTDASGANQ

-401 LELTGLASPNTH
+401 LELTGLASPNT
-413 VNALYKDRKGL
+413 
-424 LWLGLYNDGVLTCD
+424 
-438 PATRRLTRIASPN
+438 
-451 PALDVRDFHEDA
+451 
-463 DGTIWVATLNGL
+463 
-475 YICRNGRLERRD
+475 
-487 DITRQLPD
+487 
-495 RMVNRILRDRKG
+495 
-507 NLWVGT
+507 
-513 FGKGIVAFNPAYK
+513 
-526 LICALDETN
+526 
-535 GLGSN
+535 
-540 AVNDCLVDRQGG
+540 
-552 IWIATRNGISCL
+552 
-564 PDPSRPK
+564 
-571 DCRLYSGK
+571 
-579 QGLVNVHVRALAED
+579 
-593 RDGEI
+593 
-598 WLSTN
+598 
-603 GGISRWNRKE
+603 
-613 QQFENYTSDEGV
+613 
-625 PKGDFMDGAVCT
+625 
-637 DRNGQLCFGSQ
+637 
-648 RGVCSFSP
+648 
-656 TDIDRPRRLSPVV
+656 
-669 ITEVRSF
+669 
-676 SSTGDMKNLERILPL
+676 
-691 ADGQTIRLAHD
+691 HD

-953 DNLLSN
+953 DNPLSN

-1073 PEAASDEQPE
+1073 PEAASGEQPE

-1089 PIVLVVEDNADIRE
+1089 PIVLVVEDNTDIRE

-1205 LNNRR
+1205 LDNRR

>member
-1 MRISHF
+1 MSARREHP
-7 TVTFIALCLS
+7 L
-17 FLTGPLRGQGSHPF
+17 FLF
-31 RHLNVDNGLSSNYVV
+31 DN
-46 DIAQDYQGFIW
+46 
-57 IATESGLNKFDG
+57 
-69 TEVTVYNTQNSA
+69 
-81 LSSNELNTVYCDPS
+81 
-95 TRTVYIGTQRH
+95 RTVEKAQVPLVHPLHIRY
-106 GLCVYDCVS
+106 
-115 QQFTACYNSQNGLLS
+115 
-130 SDVTDLSRAADGG
+130 
-143 IWVTHY
+143 
-149 HLGVEH
+149 
-155 FDPKNH
+155 
-161 TFTPWRMSD
+161 
-170 IAHFEGTSWCSRD
+170 
-183 DGNGHLYVGHD
+183 
-194 GQGMS
+194 
-199 LIDLKQRTCRSFTH
+199 SF
-213 QDDPHSLPG
+213 
-222 NIVHC
+222 
-227 IFIDR
+227 
-232 DHRVWVG
+232 
-239 TNNGLA
+239 
-245 LFHPEQGTFTTFRH
+245 
-259 EEGNPHS
+259 
-266 LLSNYVY
+266 LSNYVY

-401 LELTGLASPNTH
+401 LELTGLASPNT
-413 VNALYKDRKGL
+413 
-424 LWLGLYNDGVLTCD
+424 
-438 PATRRLTRIASPN
+438 
-451 PALDVRDFHEDA
+451 
-463 DGTIWVATLNGL
+463 
-475 YICRNGRLERRD
+475 
-487 DITRQLPD
+487 
-495 RMVNRILRDRKG
+495 
-507 NLWVGT
+507 
-513 FGKGIVAFNPAYK
+513 
-526 LICALDETN
+526 
-535 GLGSN
+535 
-540 AVNDCLVDRQGG
+540 
-552 IWIATRNGISCL
+552 
-564 PDPSRPK
+564 
-571 DCRLYSGK
+571 
-579 QGLVNVHVRALAED
+579 
-593 RDGEI
+593 
-598 WLSTN
+598 
-603 GGISRWNRKE
+603 
-613 QQFENYTSDEGV
+613 
-625 PKGDFMDGAVCT
+625 
-637 DRNGQLCFGSQ
+637 
-648 RGVCSFSP
+648 
-656 TDIDRPRRLSPVV
+656 
-669 ITEVRSF
+669 
-676 SSTGDMKNLERILPL
+676 
-691 ADGQTIRLAHD
+691 HD

-1073 PEAASDEQPE
+1073 PEAASGEQPE

-1205 LNNRR
+1205 LDNRR

>member
-1 MRISHF
+1 MSARREHP
-7 TVTFIALCLS
+7 L
-17 FLTGPLRGQGSHPF
+17 FLF
-31 RHLNVDNGLSSNYVV
+31 DN
-46 DIAQDYQGFIW
+46 
-57 IATESGLNKFDG
+57 
-69 TEVTVYNTQNSA
+69 
-81 LSSNELNTVYCDPS
+81 
-95 TRTVYIGTQRH
+95 RTVEKAQVPLVHPLHIRY
-106 GLCVYDCVS
+106 
-115 QQFTACYNSQNGLLS
+115 
-130 SDVTDLSRAADGG
+130 
-143 IWVTHY
+143 
-149 HLGVEH
+149 
-155 FDPKNH
+155 
-161 TFTPWRMSD
+161 
-170 IAHFEGTSWCSRD
+170 
-183 DGNGHLYVGHD
+183 
-194 GQGMS
+194 
-199 LIDLKQRTCRSFTH
+199 SF
-213 QDDPHSLPG
+213 
-222 NIVHC
+222 
-227 IFIDR
+227 
-232 DHRVWVG
+232 
-239 TNNGLA
+239 
-245 LFHPEQGTFTTFRH
+245 
-259 EEGNPHS
+259 
-266 LLSNYVY
+266 LSNYVY

-305 RFDNIGAGQRDGIS
+305 RFDNIGAGQRGGIS

-401 LELTGLASPNTH
+401 LELTGLASPNT
-413 VNALYKDRKGL
+413 
-424 LWLGLYNDGVLTCD
+424 
-438 PATRRLTRIASPN
+438 
-451 PALDVRDFHEDA
+451 
-463 DGTIWVATLNGL
+463 
-475 YICRNGRLERRD
+475 
-487 DITRQLPD
+487 
-495 RMVNRILRDRKG
+495 
-507 NLWVGT
+507 
-513 FGKGIVAFNPAYK
+513 
-526 LICALDETN
+526 
-535 GLGSN
+535 
-540 AVNDCLVDRQGG
+540 
-552 IWIATRNGISCL
+552 
-564 PDPSRPK
+564 
-571 DCRLYSGK
+571 
-579 QGLVNVHVRALAED
+579 
-593 RDGEI
+593 
-598 WLSTN
+598 
-603 GGISRWNRKE
+603 
-613 QQFENYTSDEGV
+613 
-625 PKGDFMDGAVCT
+625 
-637 DRNGQLCFGSQ
+637 
-648 RGVCSFSP
+648 
-656 TDIDRPRRLSPVV
+656 
-669 ITEVRSF
+669 
-676 SSTGDMKNLERILPL
+676 
-691 ADGQTIRLAHD
+691 HD

-1205 LNNRR
+1205 LDNRR

>member
-1 MRISHF
+1 MSARREHP
-7 TVTFIALCLS
+7 L
-17 FLTGPLRGQGSHPF
+17 FLF
-31 RHLNVDNGLSSNYVV
+31 DN
-46 DIAQDYQGFIW
+46 
-57 IATESGLNKFDG
+57 
-69 TEVTVYNTQNSA
+69 
-81 LSSNELNTVYCDPS
+81 
-95 TRTVYIGTQRH
+95 RTVEKAQVPLVHPLHIRY
-106 GLCVYDCVS
+106 
-115 QQFTACYNSQNGLLS
+115 
-130 SDVTDLSRAADGG
+130 
-143 IWVTHY
+143 
-149 HLGVEH
+149 
-155 FDPKNH
+155 
-161 TFTPWRMSD
+161 
-170 IAHFEGTSWCSRD
+170 
-183 DGNGHLYVGHD
+183 
-194 GQGMS
+194 
-199 LIDLKQRTCRSFTH
+199 SF
-213 QDDPHSLPG
+213 
-222 NIVHC
+222 
-227 IFIDR
+227 
-232 DHRVWVG
+232 
-239 TNNGLA
+239 
-245 LFHPEQGTFTTFRH
+245 
-259 EEGNPHS
+259 
-266 LLSNYVY
+266 LSNYVY

-413 VNALYKDRKGL
+413 
-424 LWLGLYNDGVLTCD
+424 
-438 PATRRLTRIASPN
+438 
-451 PALDVRDFHEDA
+451 
-463 DGTIWVATLNGL
+463 
-475 YICRNGRLERRD
+475 
-487 DITRQLPD
+487 
-495 RMVNRILRDRKG
+495 
-507 NLWVGT
+507 
-513 FGKGIVAFNPAYK
+513 
-526 LICALDETN
+526 
-535 GLGSN
+535 
-540 AVNDCLVDRQGG
+540 
-552 IWIATRNGISCL
+552 
-564 PDPSRPK
+564 
-571 DCRLYSGK
+571 
-579 QGLVNVHVRALAED
+579 
-593 RDGEI
+593 
-598 WLSTN
+598 
-603 GGISRWNRKE
+603 
-613 QQFENYTSDEGV
+613 
-625 PKGDFMDGAVCT
+625 
-637 DRNGQLCFGSQ
+637 
-648 RGVCSFSP
+648 
-656 TDIDRPRRLSPVV
+656 
-669 ITEVRSF
+669 
-676 SSTGDMKNLERILPL
+676 
-691 ADGQTIRLAHD
+691 D

-724 YLMEGLHTAWFENGN
+724 YLMEGLHTAWFENRN

-1141 MPVMDGVTLCR
+1141 MPVMDGVTLYR

-1205 LNNRR
+1205 LDNRR

-1220 TEEPGQEET
+1220 TE
-1229 DALRK
+1229 
-1234 LSKLDRNFLE
+1234 
-1244 KVNRVIEENMSLE
+1244 
-1257 RMDIAF
+1257 
-1263 IADKMCMSHSTLYR
+1263 
-1277 KVKALMN
+1277 
-1284 ISVNELVRDAKMR
+1284 
-1297 HAATLLESGEYTVTE
+1297 ESGEYTVTE

>member
-1 MRISHF
+1 MSARREYP
-7 TVTFIALCLS
+7 L
-17 FLTGPLRGQGSHPF
+17 FLF
-31 RHLNVDNGLSSNYVV
+31 DN
-46 DIAQDYQGFIW
+46 
-57 IATESGLNKFDG
+57 
-69 TEVTVYNTQNSA
+69 
-81 LSSNELNTVYCDPS
+81 
-95 TRTVYIGTQRH
+95 RTVEKAQVPLVHPLHIRY
-106 GLCVYDCVS
+106 
-115 QQFTACYNSQNGLLS
+115 
-130 SDVTDLSRAADGG
+130 
-143 IWVTHY
+143 
-149 HLGVEH
+149 
-155 FDPKNH
+155 
-161 TFTPWRMSD
+161 
-170 IAHFEGTSWCSRD
+170 
-183 DGNGHLYVGHD
+183 
-194 GQGMS
+194 
-199 LIDLKQRTCRSFTH
+199 SF
-213 QDDPHSLPG
+213 
-222 NIVHC
+222 
-227 IFIDR
+227 
-232 DHRVWVG
+232 
-239 TNNGLA
+239 
-245 LFHPEQGTFTTFRH
+245 
-259 EEGNPHS
+259 
-266 LLSNYVY
+266 LSNYVY

-401 LELTGLASPNTH
+401 LELTGLASPN
-413 VNALYKDRKGL
+413 
-424 LWLGLYNDGVLTCD
+424 
-438 PATRRLTRIASPN
+438 
-451 PALDVRDFHEDA
+451 
-463 DGTIWVATLNGL
+463 
-475 YICRNGRLERRD
+475 
-487 DITRQLPD
+487 
-495 RMVNRILRDRKG
+495 
-507 NLWVGT
+507 
-513 FGKGIVAFNPAYK
+513 
-526 LICALDETN
+526 
-535 GLGSN
+535 
-540 AVNDCLVDRQGG
+540 
-552 IWIATRNGISCL
+552 
-564 PDPSRPK
+564 
-571 DCRLYSGK
+571 
-579 QGLVNVHVRALAED
+579 
-593 RDGEI
+593 
-598 WLSTN
+598 
-603 GGISRWNRKE
+603 
-613 QQFENYTSDEGV
+613 
-625 PKGDFMDGAVCT
+625 
-637 DRNGQLCFGSQ
+637 
-648 RGVCSFSP
+648 
-656 TDIDRPRRLSPVV
+656 
-669 ITEVRSF
+669 
-676 SSTGDMKNLERILPL
+676 
-691 ADGQTIRLAHD
+691 AHD

-1108 LADRYNVVT
+1108 LANRYNVVT

-1205 LNNRR
+1205 LDNRR